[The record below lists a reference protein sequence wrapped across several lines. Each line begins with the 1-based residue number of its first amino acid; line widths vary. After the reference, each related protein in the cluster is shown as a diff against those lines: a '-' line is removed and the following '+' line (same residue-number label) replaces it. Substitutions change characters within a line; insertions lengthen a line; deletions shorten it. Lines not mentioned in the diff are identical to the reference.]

1 MSPHT
6 ETATSRPT
14 DSEKTSRTQ
23 RWSYSKTSRILSS
36 TLSIEISWVGSHLSD
51 TTIESRSR
59 KSQLLSL
66 IINRNMDDKEK
77 IAMLESDKVR
87 LQVRLNQYEALMM
100 KLLQAAQMVSK
111 HNDSLIDL
119 INRSDKLLARNLE
132 FMEKVPWQ
140 YRMALLSGI
149 LIGITLL
156 DFLQSILEK

>member
-1 MSPHT
+1 
-6 ETATSRPT
+6 
-14 DSEKTSRTQ
+14 
-23 RWSYSKTSRILSS
+23 
-36 TLSIEISWVGSHLSD
+36 
-51 TTIESRSR
+51 
-59 KSQLLSL
+59 
-66 IINRNMDDKEK
+66 MDDKEK